1 MTDILDVVHVKEMR
15 LKIFEADTPIAEA
28 EIYALDPPM
37 SVAMAKFFP
46 AKAYDQVRH
55 ANVIDGDYIGDRSE
69 ILRIEMQDGSTMKSN
84 AISIQDWPTLNERE
98 VHILGIYEPSFDE
111 LFRDHPDFKGYWGEA

>member
-1 MTDILDVVHVKEMR
+1 MR
-15 LKIFEADTPIAEA
+15 LRIFEASTQIAEA

-46 AKAYDQVRH
+46 SEAYDQARH
-55 ANVIDGDYIGDRSE
+55 ANVIDGNYTGDRSA

-84 AISIQDWPTLNERE
+84 AISIQDWPALDERE
-98 VHILGIYEPSFDE
+98 VHILGIYEPNFDE
-111 LFRDHPDFKGYWGEA
+111 LFHEHPDFKAYWGEA